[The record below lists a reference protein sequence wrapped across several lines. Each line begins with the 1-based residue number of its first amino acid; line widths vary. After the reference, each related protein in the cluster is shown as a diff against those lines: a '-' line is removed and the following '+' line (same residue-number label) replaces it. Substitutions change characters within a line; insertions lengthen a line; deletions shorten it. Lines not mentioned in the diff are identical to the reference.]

1 MQINFGRNQGQQADR
16 IAKARQEQAA
26 ARNEQ
31 MKADGFLRYMQNSKC
46 PYGVLAKNGVIQYNG
61 VVFQCDYEHNTIS
74 LGDVTSDP
82 KKVLNVA
89 LPSGGNLKINV
100 DCFGDIAR
108 AAGMFSP
115 EDLNAIMNA
124 IHQYNYCTKKLNEIE
139 EEKAKGVEAA
149 DEQTKAVGGED
160 KSAQGADQV
169 VRGENTDLQ
178 VEDKTAPGKD
188 KTLDEIAAYKQE
200 LYRKVIRNEADQ
212 KFQIG
217 GQELSLKEWDKMLAR
232 FDEAQQQ
239 IMDAIRE
246 ETEAREAEQAK
257 GQAADKKKDL

>member
-46 PYGVLAKNGVIQYNG
+46 PYGELAKNGVIQYNG

-89 LPSGGNLKINV
+89 LPGGGNLKINV

-149 DEQTKAVGGED
+149 DEQTKA
-160 KSAQGADQV
+160 A
-169 VRGENTDLQ
+169 Q
-178 VEDKTAPGKD
+178 VEDKTAPGRD

-246 ETEAREAEQAK
+246 ETEAREAEQA
-257 GQAADKKKDL
+257 ADKKKDL

>member
-1 MQINFGRNQGQQADR
+1 MQINFGRKQGQQADR

-31 MKADGFLRYMQNSKC
+31 MKTDGFLRYMQNSRC
-46 PYGVLAKNGVIQYNG
+46 PYGMLAKNGVIQYNG

-139 EEKAKGVEAA
+139 EEKAKGWNLPM
-149 DEQTKAVGGED
+149 
-160 KSAQGADQV
+160 S
-169 VRGENTDLQ
+169 R
-178 VEDKTAPGKD
+178 
-188 KTLDEIAAYKQE
+188 
-200 LYRKVIRNEADQ
+200 Q
-212 KFQIG
+212 KP
-217 GQELSLKEWDKMLAR
+217 
-232 FDEAQQQ
+232 
-239 IMDAIRE
+239 RE
-246 ETEAREAEQAK
+246 EKLKQLREGTRRSARLQPISRSCT
-257 GQAADKKKDL
+257 GR

>member
-26 ARNEQ
+26 ARSEQ

-124 IHQYNYCTKKLNEIE
+124 IHQYNYCTKKRNEIE
-139 EEKAKGVEAA
+139 DEKAKGVEA
-149 DEQTKAVGGED
+149 
-160 KSAQGADQV
+160 
-169 VRGENTDLQ
+169 
-178 VEDKTAPGKD
+178 DKTVPGKD
-188 KTLDEIAAYKQE
+188 KTLGEIAAYKQE

-246 ETEAREAEQAK
+246 ETEAREAEQAEA
-257 GQAADKKKDL
+257 GGDVLL